1 MLKWAAFQYRN
12 TYNLGDEIQTIATLQ
27 FTPEPSYRIDRD
39 FLAQFTPQESE
50 DVAIIVNGWFSHRPE
65 NFCVQPRITP
75 LLISLHFSS
84 CVGLGALGI
93 SATDAL
99 RQPAMI
105 DYLNSWG
112 PVGARD
118 MATYEL
124 LRDLGVNA
132 YFSGCLTLTLQR
144 SSQCDQQDYIL
155 CVDVPDE
162 CVSYIRRR
170 TDRPMILETAMN
182 FRDTT
187 PVARFLRA
195 QELLDLYQRA
205 HCVVTT
211 RLHCALP
218 CLAYD
223 VPVWLL
229 DTAPDQERFRGLN
242 ELVRHCD
249 VASFLVGGTHFDFD
263 RPEPNSH
270 EHLALRQ
277 ELAST
282 VRSFVTNPTSF
293 HVSRAH
299 WAETHYKT
307 LWSLYR
313 DMRVRSDKAVA
324 DLALQQSEVIA
335 LRQEVARHAHEMM
348 DVRECAARLGDQLAA
363 IAARHQDVLTS
374 RSWRLTAPLRH
385 LKGALRALG
394 AFLRRVA
401 RWGWNSTPIGVGV
414 RCAADSARTL
424 ITRARAQS
432 S

>member
-1 MLKWAAFQYRN
+1 MLKWASFQYRN
-12 TYNLGDEIQTIATLQ
+12 TYNLGDEIQTIAALQ

-39 FLAQFTPQESE
+39 FLAQFTPPQNE
-50 DVAIIVNGWFSHRPE
+50 DVAIIVNGWFSHSPE
-65 NFCVQPRITP
+65 NFCVQSRVTP
-75 LLISLHFSS
+75 LLVSLHFSRN
-84 CVGLGALGI
+84 VGTGALGI
-93 SATDAL
+93 SGTDAL

-144 SSQCDQQDYIL
+144 SPEFDQQDYIL

-170 TDRPMILETAMN
+170 TDRQMILQTAMT
-182 FRDTT
+182 FRDTR
-187 PVARFLRA
+187 PVERFRSA
-195 QELLDLYQRA
+195 QELLDIYQKA

-242 ELVRHCD
+242 DLVRHCD
-249 VASFLVGGTHFDFD
+249 VSSFLTRGVHFDFD
-263 RPEPNSH
+263 RPEPNSY

-277 ELAST
+277 ELAS
-282 VRSFVTNPTSF
+282 
-293 HVSRAH
+293 
-299 WAETHYKT
+299 
-307 LWSLYR
+307 
-313 DMRVRSDKAVA
+313 
-324 DLALQQSEVIA
+324 
-335 LRQEVARHAHEMM
+335 
-348 DVRECAARLGDQLAA
+348 
-363 IAARHQDVLTS
+363 
-374 RSWRLTAPLRH
+374 
-385 LKGALRALG
+385 
-394 AFLRRVA
+394 
-401 RWGWNSTPIGVGV
+401 
-414 RCAADSARTL
+414 
-424 ITRARAQS
+424 
-432 S
+432 